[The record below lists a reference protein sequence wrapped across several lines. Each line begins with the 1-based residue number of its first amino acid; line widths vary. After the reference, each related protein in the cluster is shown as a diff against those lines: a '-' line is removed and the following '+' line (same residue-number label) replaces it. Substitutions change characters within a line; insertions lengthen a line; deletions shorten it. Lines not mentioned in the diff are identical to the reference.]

1 MEPRI
6 SVIMGIYN
14 CASTLQEALNCL
26 YAQTYQNFEIILCD
40 DGSKDE
46 TYKVAQDNAKTH
58 NNIKLI
64 KNPYNMGLNQTL
76 NNCLAIAQGELIAR
90 MDGDDTC
97 LPDRFE
103 KEVRVLDA
111 HPELAIVSSD
121 MSFFDENGIWGQTH
135 VILQPRPID
144 FLKQTRFCHA
154 ACLVRKEAYDAVG
167 GYSIGKRLLRVE
179 DYHLW
184 IKMYSKGYRGYNIP
198 EPLYQMR
205 DDRNANA
212 RKKFKHRLNEAY
224 VKVLAINML
233 NLPIWGYGYCL
244 RPILIGLLPKFL
256 YNYLHHKK

>member
-46 TYKVAQDNAKTH
+46 TYNIAQDNAKTH

-64 KNPYNMGLNQTL
+64 RNPYNMGLNQTL
-76 NNCLAIAQGELIAR
+76 NNCLAIAQGEFIAR

-97 LPDRFE
+97 SPDRFE

-135 VILQPRPID
+135 ALLQPRPND

-167 GYSIGKRLLRVE
+167 GYSVGKKLLRVE

-205 DDRNANA
+205 DDRNANT
-212 RKKFKHRLNEAY
+212 RKKFEHRLNEAY

-233 NLPIWGYGYCL
+233 NLSIWSYGYCL